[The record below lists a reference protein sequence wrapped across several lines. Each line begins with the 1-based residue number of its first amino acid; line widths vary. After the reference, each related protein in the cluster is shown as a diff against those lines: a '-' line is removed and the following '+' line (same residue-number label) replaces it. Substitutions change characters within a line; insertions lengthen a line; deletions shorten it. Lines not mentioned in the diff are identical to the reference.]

1 MASLE
6 DGFSAILWKM
16 RPAHGL
22 FDVAKAMSR
31 DLLNMNFAPAHKDN
45 KVPRKQPDDLGP
57 QVEIMPGQIGEANGA
72 SVVSGCELRIEK
84 LEHDKIV
91 RQARIASSIP
101 PKGRLEE

>member
-1 MASLE
+1 
-6 DGFSAILWKM
+6 M

-22 FDVAKAMSR
+22 FDLAKAMLR
-31 DLLNMNFAPAHKDN
+31 DLWSMNLALAQNDN
-45 KVPRKQPDDLGP
+45 KAPGKQPEDLGR
-57 QVEIMPGQIGEANGA
+57 QVEVMPGQNSGANGA
-72 SVVSGCELRIEK
+72 SVVSAYETRIEK